1 MHGAAIA
8 EADFRLGGV
17 YVDVDQRWVDLQEQA
32 AARLTATMQL
42 IAVGLADGVLNHLVA
57 YVTAVDE
64 SVLHFAFREDR
75 RGNHGPAVELEQV
88 VTLVNAAAGFEKI
101 VAEHLTDAAFKCF
114 SGPGLRCLAVTA
126 DGERNFR
133 VGQRLTANHLH
144 AVRLFGAGAFQ
155 KLTAGRRVEIQI
167 AHFNDGAGR

>member
-101 VAEHLTDAAFKCF
+101 IAEHLTDAAFAGVGRPGMGCF
-114 SGPGLRCLAVTA
+114 TIATDCEA
-126 DGERNFR
+126 DFGMR
-133 VGQRLTANHLH
+133 QRLAANSLH
-144 AVRLFGAGAFQ
+144 AVGLFGAGAFQ